1 MHHTHICAH
10 LSLPHIWQ
18 LVQPSQVVRPCRNHN
33 QRCQWHH
40 QQPPLVVV
48 NHVCTHILRATG
60 MCNMLLKPLVPQ
72 NAGLGSHRTW
82 YLGWDVDQAIMVS
95 KRMNDLVWLPIQ
107 QLSVENL
114 SSFIF
119 LHMYVCIICTPNG
132 VLWEL
137 KLCYCLP
144 YGTLIVPLNILTLPP
159 WGVPCRSPLVHFNC
173 WVKCYLNHRSLRMRA

>member
-1 MHHTHICAH
+1 
-10 LSLPHIWQ
+10 
-18 LVQPSQVVRPCRNHN
+18 
-33 QRCQWHH
+33 
-40 QQPPLVVV
+40 
-48 NHVCTHILRATG
+48 
-60 MCNMLLKPLVPQ
+60 MLLKPLVPQ

-95 KRMNDLVWLPIQ
+95 KRMNDLVWLPTQ
-107 QLSVENL
+107 KLSVENL

-144 YGTLIVPLNILTLPP
+144 YGTPIVPLNILTLPP
-159 WGVPCRSPLVHFNC
+159 WGVPCRSPLVHFNYSSVYMHTLYPPHTHTTTTTTTTGVLMGLKSMPSVPT
-173 WVKCYLNHRSLRMRA
+173 WYP